1 MSSEIKDTKGPQT
14 IKEAVE
20 EGVCYAWGADM
31 TQRKLV
37 KAVMSYI
44 DQVPKPG
51 RDFHE
56 HVSNRIDR
64 GATSRRSSTPRTQRR
79 SRLF

>member
-1 MSSEIKDTKGPQT
+1 MSDADDTKGPQT

-51 RDFHE
+51 RDFH
-56 HVSNRIDR
+56 VRCDCQSC
-64 GATSRRSSTPRTQRR
+64 SRRHNNSAMCFDEG
-79 SRLF
+79 LG